1 MASDNGPA
9 DGQRHDEF
17 VKLLVKNQRRV
28 HGFILTLLPQADDA
42 EDVLQ
47 EASAVAWKKFDQYTS
62 GTDFVSWVCTI
73 ARYEVLRYRS
83 RQQPAHLIFD
93 DSLVESLAERCNERA
108 ELLVEQHEALEE
120 CLAKQEPDDARL
132 LLRCYD
138 GEATIKQVADEIGRP
153 VNTLYKMLARLRR
166 SLYDCMRRVMAAK
179 ERTP

>member
-17 VKLLVKNQRRV
+17 VRLLVKNQRRL

-47 EASAVAWKKFDQYTS
+47 EASAVAWRKFDQYTS

-93 DSLVESLAERCNERA
+93 DSLVESLAERSRERA

-120 CLAKQEPDDARL
+120 
-132 LLRCYD
+132 
-138 GEATIKQVADEIGRP
+138 
-153 VNTLYKMLARLRR
+153 
-166 SLYDCMRRVMAAK
+166 
-179 ERTP
+179 